1 MKILIAAAAV
11 VVAVVAVS
19 AAVGAM
25 TLGSDDKSPN
35 AAPTSPAAPTTTVK
49 RGKARIMPVGR
60 LGMVLKGS
68 SFVPGENVRVTIS
81 EAGPQKTRRVKADR
95 LGAFLVRFKG
105 GYDRC
110 GGMTVTAVGDRGS
123 KTGFQLSNV
132 MCAAPGTSQ

>member
-1 MKILIAAAAV
+1 
-11 VVAVVAVS
+11 
-19 AAVGAM
+19 
-25 TLGSDDKSPN
+25 
-35 AAPTSPAAPTTTVK
+35 
-49 RGKARIMPVGR
+49 MPVGG

>member
-1 MKILIAAAAV
+1 MKIFVAAAAV

-25 TLGSDDKSPN
+25 TLGSDDKSTK
-35 AAPTSPAAPTTTVK
+35 AAPATAVK
-49 RGKARIMPVGR
+49 RGKARIMPVGG
-60 LGMVLKGS
+60 LGMVFKGS

-81 EAGPQKTRRVKADR
+81 EVGPQKIRRVKADR